1 MPRIS
6 KPTDNI
12 KDRVSEDTPFC
23 WSDFVTDIIKGKYVL
38 LVGSEVILQKQY
50 GDGDSHKDILDSI
63 VLDLMLLPIVEI
75 QASSIGGYPDM
86 PCILNNHRIDR
97 EIIIGSWKFRRI
109 EESTDTK
116 ASLVDTITS
125 MRRSHC
131 NTLFVWRLHDTLNF
145 IDW

>member
-63 VLDLMLLPIVEI
+63 VLDLKTGNFLGDNFTCNSFTELVRKSKRSDVRRLLVNSMLGENANY
-75 QASSIGGYPDM
+75 Q
-86 PCILNNHRIDR
+86 CT
-97 EIIIGSWKFRRI
+97 
-109 EESTDTK
+109 TD
-116 ASLVDTITS
+116 V
-125 MRRSHC
+125 
-131 NTLFVWRLHDTLNF
+131 V
-145 IDW
+145 